1 VNAKRGRVKK
11 YEDCGL
17 KVASLGLLAEG
28 KARWCPGCAKAHAGA
43 TDVVSKAPRKSRAA
57 LGRGQRA
64 GREVPRGS
72 GGRAKRRA
80 TRRRRNESPPAR

>member
-1 VNAKRGRVKK
+1 MNAKRGRVKK

-57 LGRGQRA
+57 LGRGHCAR
-64 GREVPRGS
+64 RPRGAAREWRS
-72 GGRAKRRA
+72 GQEEGHPAK
-80 TRRRRNESPPAR
+80 EK